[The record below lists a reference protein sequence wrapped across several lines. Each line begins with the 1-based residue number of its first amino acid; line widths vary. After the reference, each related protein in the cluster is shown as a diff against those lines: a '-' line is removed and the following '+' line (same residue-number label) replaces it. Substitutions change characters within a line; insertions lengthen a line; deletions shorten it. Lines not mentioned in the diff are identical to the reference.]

1 MSARHGQAGF
11 TLAELL
17 GGLAIAAILLMPL
30 ADMLRSATESA
41 RSVRS
46 ALDLNSDARVALGR
60 HAARARAPPAV
71 PVGARLAPAALLAP
85 FAYATEGTDLVET
98 DKRVTP
104 ARSSVIAANVTE
116 FTLTAPEV
124 VDGLPLLTVELTL
137 GADGTTVTRTRTI
150 RIGAQP

>member
-1 MSARHGQAGF
+1 MSVRHGQAGF

-46 ALDLNSDARVALGR
+46 ALDLNNDARFALGR
-60 HAARARAPPAV
+60 ISRRASAATAV

-104 ARSSVIAANVTE
+104 ARKSVIAANVKD
-116 FTLTAPEV
+116 FRLTAPEV
-124 VDGLPLLTVELTL
+124 VDGLPLLTVEITL
-137 GADGTTVTRTRTI
+137 GADVNAITRTRTI